1 MKEKGI
7 KKIPGCSLMELNG
20 MIYAFFAEGS
30 AHPDSEK
37 ILKRLKKLLLGLKR
51 LVMCRTYQK

>member
-51 LVMCRTYQK
+51 LVMCRT